1 MLTATAFPLERP
13 SAMGITTARIS
24 PPSSTCTWRLITG
37 QPSILGLTYA
47 TRLSTFSQQIQ
58 SICVCQ
64 YWFWNSFFISSLE
77 IRPSNISTCYGN
89 GSSSELTYVEIYDLG
104 SYIGPFGVESIVL
117 KLMHLPHI
125 GSGNLYKL
133 PAEVLRTAVQPSN
146 SLTGSFSFNS
156 DYKYN
161 VYFHFAEVEEFEDK
175 VREISIAL
183 NGVKRGYLKPLSISF
198 HKIEGEITFTIASAA
213 TMDSALPPILNALE
227 FYQLK
232 QFPLSATT
240 HQLVMQSCPSSKR
253 TA

>member
-1 MLTATAFPLERP
+1 MF
-13 SAMGITTARIS
+13 
-24 PPSSTCTWRLITG
+24 
-37 QPSILGLTYA
+37 
-47 TRLSTFSQQIQ
+47 
-58 SICVCQ
+58 CV
-64 YWFWNSFFISSLE
+64 
-77 IRPSNISTCYGN
+77 
-89 GSSSELTYVEIYDLG
+89 ELK
-104 SYIGPFGVESIVL
+104 ESIVL

-125 GSGNLYKL
+125 GISMIYDRIWFSVPINTSSNIVIQGSGNLYKL

-240 HQLVMQSCPSSKR
+240 HQLLMQSCPSSKR